1 MAPSLRKGKARA
13 EEHKGRVIT
22 SKKKKRTRT
31 RLSQQEVINKYLED
45 HPDFWDKEESAR
57 DKIITDLEAAWD
69 APSDT
74 ESEAESYAEVM
85 SQAGSGTNTPVASGS
100 QLPPTGGPALT
111 LADLT
116 RVVLDLGVAV
126 GHITTQLNT
135 LAQQVTLATS
145 TRPRAAKVAVARPKA
160 WSGKG
165 GSVKARHFLAAF
177 ANYAG
182 NKGVTLNNWDPVS
195 SRWLQNDERWI
206 AAVLNL
212 MEDEARTWA
221 LPYLKLLAQGLLAF
235 QGDYNQFVQAF
246 LKRFA
251 PLDTT
256 EAARDA
262 LKALKQGK
270 NSVAEYISRF
280 DQYTGQTGWSDADHC
295 TRFYDGLS
303 EQLKDNLAISD
314 RPITS
319 LQELKAA
326 AQDLDQCMRQR
337 EAEKKGCTYHTTS
350 QAPSKDPNAME
361 VDASRQKEERNR
373 RTYMAFMKGKCYGCG
388 SPTTRRRTDN
398 TRRTYVATVRRWA
411 TGPLSVFQNTWAN
424 RSQQKPLHRKSPQ
437 RHHQVAKKR
446 LLPPPHK
453 MRRPKIVRDKQTYWP
468 SLWRK

>member
-74 ESEAESYAEVM
+74 ESEIESYAEVM

-100 QLPPTGGPALT
+100 HLPTSGPAPT

-165 GSVKARHFLAAF
+165 GSVEARHFLAAF

-182 NKGVTLNNWDPVS
+182 NEGDTLNDWDPVS
-195 SRWLQNDERWI
+195 SRWLQNDE
-206 AAVLNL
+206 
-212 MEDEARTWA
+212 
-221 LPYLKLLAQGLLAF
+221 
-235 QGDYNQFVQAF
+235 
-246 LKRFA
+246 
-251 PLDTT
+251 
-256 EAARDA
+256 
-262 LKALKQGK
+262 
-270 NSVAEYISRF
+270 
-280 DQYTGQTGWSDADHC
+280 
-295 TRFYDGLS
+295 
-303 EQLKDNLAISD
+303 
-314 RPITS
+314 
-319 LQELKAA
+319 
-326 AQDLDQCMRQR
+326 
-337 EAEKKGCTYHTTS
+337 
-350 QAPSKDPNAME
+350 
-361 VDASRQKEERNR
+361 
-373 RTYMAFMKGKCYGCG
+373 
-388 SPTTRRRTDN
+388 
-398 TRRTYVATVRRWA
+398 
-411 TGPLSVFQNTWAN
+411 
-424 RSQQKPLHRKSPQ
+424 
-437 RHHQVAKKR
+437 
-446 LLPPPHK
+446 
-453 MRRPKIVRDKQTYWP
+453 
-468 SLWRK
+468 